1 MGLLLGLPLRL
12 LGLIFALLRV
22 LIPIALIVFFI
33 WLWRRQ
39 REDLRC
45 CCWDVSWSGACTGC
59 GAGGMAG
66 RPRPLSAGSPAGMAG
81 GLTPMCRPAIRRHSH
96 VLLEK
101 E

>member
-39 REDLRC
+39 RGTYHSDEPKRTSHILKARSIP
-45 CCWDVSWSGACTGC
+45 WT
-59 GAGGMAG
+59 
-66 RPRPLSAGSPAGMAG
+66 
-81 GLTPMCRPAIRRHSH
+81 IRRSRTIRTKRTADRRVEGATHAEAREFGGRTCA
-96 VLLEK
+96 VAVGT
-101 E
+101 

>member
-39 REDLRC
+39 RGTYHSDEPQK
-45 CCWDVSWSGACTGC
+45 
-59 GAGGMAG
+59 G
-66 RPRPLSAGSPAGMAG
+66 RA
-81 GLTPMCRPAIRRHSH
+81 TF
-96 VLLEK
+96 
-101 E
+101 

>member
-39 REDLRC
+39 R
-45 CCWDVSWSGACTGC
+45 
-59 GAGGMAG
+59 
-66 RPRPLSAGSPAGMAG
+66 
-81 GLTPMCRPAIRRHSH
+81 GLP
-96 VLLEK
+96 
-101 E
+101 

>member
-39 REDLRC
+39 R
-45 CCWDVSWSGACTGC
+45 GAYHSDEPKKDEPHFKGPVYTVDYQEVKDDRAEGVTH
-59 GAGGMAG
+59 AEAREFGGRTCAAAVG
-66 RPRPLSAGSPAGMAG
+66 
-81 GLTPMCRPAIRRHSH
+81 T
-96 VLLEK
+96 
-101 E
+101 

>member
-39 REDLRC
+39 R
-45 CCWDVSWSGACTGC
+45 GAYHSDEPKKDEPHFKGPVYTVDYQEVKDDKDQRTADRRAE
-59 GAGGMAG
+59 GATHAEAREFGGRTCAAAVG
-66 RPRPLSAGSPAGMAG
+66 
-81 GLTPMCRPAIRRHSH
+81 T
-96 VLLEK
+96 
-101 E
+101 

>member
-39 REDLRC
+39 R
-45 CCWDVSWSGACTGC
+45 GAY
-59 GAGGMAG
+59 
-66 RPRPLSAGSPAGMAG
+66 
-81 GLTPMCRPAIRRHSH
+81 HSD
-96 VLLEK
+96 EPK
-101 E
+101 

>member
-39 REDLRC
+39 RGAYHSDEHKKDEPHFKGPVYTV
-45 CCWDVSWSGACTGC
+45 DYQEVKDDKDQKDSESESG
-59 GAGGMAG
+59 
-66 RPRPLSAGSPAGMAG
+66 GSDP
-81 GLTPMCRPAIRRHSH
+81 C
-96 VLLEK
+96 
-101 E
+101 

>member
-39 REDLRC
+39 RAPTIAMSPKKGEPHFRGPVYTVDYQEVK
-45 CCWDVSWSGACTGC
+45 DDKDQKDSGSES
-59 GAGGMAG
+59 GGSG
-66 RPRPLSAGSPAGMAG
+66 P
-81 GLTPMCRPAIRRHSH
+81 C
-96 VLLEK
+96 
-101 E
+101 